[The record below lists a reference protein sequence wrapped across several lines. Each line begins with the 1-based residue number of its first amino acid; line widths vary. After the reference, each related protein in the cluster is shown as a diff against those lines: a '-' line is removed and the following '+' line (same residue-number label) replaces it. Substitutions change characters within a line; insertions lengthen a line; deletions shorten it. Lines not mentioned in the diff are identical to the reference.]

1 MSARQVR
8 HDSSD
13 EGPLPAE
20 PSLSP
25 EEPSLIPSARS
36 VVRLEPLPPA
46 INPSLLTA
54 PELPKP
60 PPSPR
65 LKPGRDFTP
74 LPGDMAALEATQP
87 APAPSWRPTGRAG
100 LGVALAAVLVGF
112 GGGMALA
119 WLVGLI

>member
-1 MSARQVR
+1 MSARQAR
-8 HDSSD
+8 PDGTD
-13 EGPLPAE
+13 EVLLPPE
-20 PSLSP
+20 PSSPP
-25 EEPSLIPSARS
+25 EEASLIPSAAS
-36 VVRLEPLPPA
+36 VVRLEPPPRL
-46 INPSLLTA
+46 ISDSLLTA

-87 APAPSWRPTGRAG
+87 APSPAWAPDGRTG
-100 LGVALAAVLVGF
+100 LGVALAAVVAGF

-119 WLVGLI
+119 WLAGLI